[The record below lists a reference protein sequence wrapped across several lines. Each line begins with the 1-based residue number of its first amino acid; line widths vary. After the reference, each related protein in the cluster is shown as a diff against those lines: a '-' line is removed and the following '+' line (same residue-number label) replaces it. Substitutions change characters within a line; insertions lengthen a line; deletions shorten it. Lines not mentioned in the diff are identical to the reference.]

1 MIQGL
6 ISGVVWFVLFLI
18 VHIAL
23 FHRKHIQNSFPLIMR
38 VFLGC
43 LTGHA
48 VTIQV
53 TRGAIPAMY
62 GLVAMACLFILY
74 MPFYYITVAS
84 LSIQTL
90 ILLRDAVGQS
100 LRITELRQ
108 HFASDAIVAGRLKTM
123 VSNGYLIE
131 EQDRYRVTSKGRL
144 VARSFAALKEF
155 WRLGPGG

>member
-6 ISGVVWFVLFLI
+6 ISGVAWFALFLI

-23 FHRKHIQNSFPLIMR
+23 FHRKHIENCFLLIMR

-43 LTGHA
+43 VTGHA
-48 VTIQV
+48 ATMLATGRALPV
-53 TRGAIPAMY
+53 MY
-62 GLVAMACLFILY
+62 GLVVMACLFILY

-90 ILLRDAVGQS
+90 ILLGAADGQS
-100 LRITELRQ
+100 LHISELRQ
-108 HFASDAIVAGRLKTM
+108 HFASDPIVAGRLETM
-123 VSNGYLIE
+123 VSNGYL
-131 EQDRYRVTSKGRL
+131 RKAKNSYWVTPKGRA
-144 VARSFAALKEF
+144 VATSFAAVKEF